1 MYCLIFKIQ
10 KYTNNSF
17 SSFILVRVIITFAF
31 RLFIHLNTT
40 KVYNLNKLYAR
51 SISYYIKRQK
61 NGIST
66 TRKRKIRKRSKNQLN
81 RFRTVSNRFLNNS
94 KTIGK
99 KQYSKRDGT
108 GISRPVF
115 IPTHQF
121 SISVHMDT
129 FKFILDWFLLV
140 DA

>member
-1 MYCLIFKIQ
+1 MYYLIFKIQ

-17 SSFILVRVIITFAF
+17 SSFISVRVIITFVF
-31 RLFIHLNTT
+31 RVFIHLNTT

-51 SISYYIKRQK
+51 SISYYIKQQK

-81 RFRTVSNRFLNNS
+81 LFRTVSNRFLNNS
-94 KTIGK
+94 KTIEK

-108 GISRPVF
+108 EISRPVF
-115 IPTHQF
+115 IHIRCPCMRARAQSRGGHFTN
-121 SISVHMDT
+121 
-129 FKFILDWFLLV
+129 
-140 DA
+140 